1 MRGGRTKVLRHEHR
15 VGDGEEP
22 MPILLTE
29 EDVKALLSMDHLI
42 ATMETALADFST
54 GRVVQPVRT
63 VLQVGAQKAFYGVM
77 PAYIPRLPAL
87 GAKMV
92 TVFASNAERNLPSHL
107 ATISLFDP
115 ETGALLA
122 LVDGRYITEARTA
135 AVSAVSVNYLAKPDA
150 GVLAIIGSGVQ
161 ARSHLEAIDRV
172 RELRDVR
179 VWSPS
184 AERRNAFVADMSK
197 HVSAPLRA
205 AASAEEAVRDAS
217 IVVLVTASREP
228 VVRSEWIAEGAHI
241 CAVGACRPDQR
252 EMDAGLVARGELWVD
267 SREAA
272 LSEAG
277 DILLAI
283 KDGAIDEHHIAGEL
297 GTFVASTS
305 RRKDKRLT
313 IFKSLGMG
321 VEDVAAA
328 HLALV
333 RARQAGRGRQFE
345 L

>member
-1 MRGGRTKVLRHEHR
+1 MPAGGTKVLRYR
-15 VGDGEEP
+15 KL
-22 MPILLTE
+22 MPLLLNE
-29 EDVKALLSMDHLI
+29 DDVKALLSMDHLI
-42 ATMETALADFST
+42 ATMESALADFSK

-63 VLQVGAQKAFYGVM
+63 VLQVGPQKAFYGVM

-92 TVFASNAERNLPSHL
+92 TVFPSNAERNLPSHL
-107 ATISLFDP
+107 ATITLFDP
-115 ETGALLA
+115 ETGALIA

-150 GVLAIIGSGVQ
+150 GVLAILGSGVQ

-172 RELRDVR
+172 RELHDVR

-184 AERRNAFVADMSK
+184 AERRRAFASEMASHVA
-197 HVSAPLRA
+197 APLRA
-205 AASAEEAVRDAS
+205 VDSAEDAVRDAS
-217 IVVLVTASREP
+217 IVVLVTAAREP
-228 VVRSEWIAEGAHI
+228 VVRSEWIADGAHI

-252 EMDAGLVARGELWVD
+252 EMDAALVARGELWVD

-272 LSEAG
+272 LTEAG

-283 KDGAIDEHHIAGEL
+283 KDGAIDESHIAGEL
-297 GTFVASTS
+297 GTFVASAS
-305 RRKDKRLT
+305 RRKDDRLT

-328 HLALV
+328 HLAFE
-333 RARQAGRGRQFE
+333 RARQAGRGQQVQI
-345 L
+345 